1 MTIYIVTII
10 LIIIFQ
16 PFLQLIFGSEKYK
29 NIYVF
34 IIGTWLFFILALRS
48 ETVGSDLPTYIN
60 RYPIFGETPW
70 KELPEVSKKM
80 DMEMGYAILSKLL
93 YLLSAN
99 PRVLICVVSFIIIYV
114 FSKEIKDNSKN
125 PAFSYFLYITL
136 GMYVRAF
143 TAYRQQ
149 IATALAIFSY
159 RYIREK
165 KPIKFLI
172 VILIASTIHKSVL
185 FVLPMYFIANMKINY
200 KVYVSSFIGC
210 ILCITIG
217 DRLLSYITYK
227 DRYTEMVARG
237 SDGAVGSCI
246 IFSAFIV
253 LMIIIWKSFR
263 TPESKFYMHFAIFC
277 LLISSF
283 TFVLPI
289 IARMLY
295 YFDAVMLYTI
305 PNTVSQIK
313 NISTRY
319 FIICSICFITLFYYI
334 YIICQA
340 DTGSVIPYSFYWA

>member
-1 MTIYIVTII
+1 MKLLGVNLYDHLYCYNHFGVLVNGKELHTPLVTTND
-10 LIIIFQ
+10 LSRYLADGSAVTYAKGYD
-16 PFLQLIFGSEKYK
+16 PSVFGSEKYK

-253 LMIIIWKSFR
+253 LM
-263 TPESKFYMHFAIFC
+263 
-277 LLISSF
+277 LINF
-283 TFVLPI
+283 Q
-289 IARMLY
+289 
-295 YFDAVMLYTI
+295 FD
-305 PNTVSQIK
+305 
-313 NISTRY
+313 
-319 FIICSICFITLFYYI
+319 ICSANNS
-334 YIICQA
+334 QN
-340 DTGSVIPYSFYWA
+340 VILL